1 MRNSMKTVRTIRGG
15 GAAGFTLAE
24 ALLAVV
30 LLGMA
35 ASSILLPFTAG
46 AILRKEGAARTL
58 ASNLA
63 SEQMERVSRTAFA
76 DIVSTWNGH
85 SETAGELTDGQ
96 GNILSGSIYSS
107 FTRTTTC
114 SYVRAGQ
121 QSGLIPP
128 SLIHVTVEVTYRG
141 APVVTLDRLISE

>member
-1 MRNSMKTVRTIRGG
+1 MKQAKTLHMDN
-15 GAAGFTLAE
+15 AAGFTLIE

-63 SEQMERVSRTAFA
+63 SEQMEKISRTPFA
-76 DIVSTWNGH
+76 EIVSTWNGH
-85 SETAGELTDGQ
+85 SEAGSELTDGQ
-96 GNILSGSIYSS
+96 NNLLSGVIYSS
-107 FTRTTTC
+107 FTRTTRC
-114 SYVRAGQ
+114 VYVQASQ
-121 QSGLIPP
+121 QTGLMQP

-141 APVVTLDRLISE
+141 APLVTLNRLLSE